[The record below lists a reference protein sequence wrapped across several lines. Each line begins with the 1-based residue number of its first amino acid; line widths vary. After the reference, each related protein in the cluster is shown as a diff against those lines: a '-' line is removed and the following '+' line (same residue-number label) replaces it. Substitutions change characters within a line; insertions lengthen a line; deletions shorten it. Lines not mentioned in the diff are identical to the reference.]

1 MEKAETQSP
10 QESRKKGSSKF
21 KWVAISLVF
30 IVLLFVAYYYIM
42 TAKAAKNWAAD
53 FDAKYTETIKQSDSA
68 VMRLFT
74 DSTFRALQKKIAF
87 TKAKL
92 ELTKAD
98 PIGLS
103 IDLTDSIS
111 RLEVNGVTVHSS
123 QIKEIDICQ
132 SLYGVEPYFLSL
144 ELSKPL
150 KIASEVATIPKEP
163 ILVKTAPK
171 DTIEAAKAASV
182 PDTATTGPVYFEMTF
197 ENGFRLLVLQESD
210 NKSFINRDLMKFLYS
225 IRAARVRNNLKSIL
239 KFKVPSY
246 SPEIVLVVPGWEA
259 KTIYRAVPENGL
271 VALRIY

>member
-1 MEKAETQSP
+1 MEKPETQSL
-10 QESRKKGSSKF
+10 QETRKKSGHKLTWILLTF
-21 KWVAISLVF
+21 TFV
-30 IVLLFVAYYYIM
+30 VLLFAAYYYVM
-42 TAKAAKNWAAD
+42 TAKAAKNWTAE
-53 FDAKYTETIKQSDSA
+53 FNAKYTESLKQSDSA
-68 VMRLFT
+68 VLQLFT
-74 DSTFRALQKKIAF
+74 DSAFRALQKKIGF
-87 TKAKL
+87 TKARL
-92 ELTKAD
+92 ELTKAN

-132 SLYGVEPYFLSL
+132 SLYGIEPYFLSL

-150 KIASEVATIPKEP
+150 KIATEVATIPKEP

-182 PDTATTGPVYFEMTF
+182 PDTATTVPVYFEMTF
-197 ENGFRLLVLQESD
+197 DNGFRLLVLQESD
-210 NKSFINRDLMKFLYS
+210 NKSFINKDLMRFLYS
-225 IRAARVRNNLKSIL
+225 IRASKVRNNLKSIFR
-239 KFKVPSY
+239 FKVPDY